1 VPPSMDVHSKCD
13 MFVYVVTHVHASPYE
28 YHWCVGRTEMTGGIE
43 NPMALERL
51 KIILNRMRREQ
62 SSENQNQ

>member
-51 KIILNRMRREQ
+51 KIILQE
-62 SSENQNQ
+62 